1 MLARSLPS
9 KLLAAIL
16 IPTVATFAGF
26 SLLCHVAARRA
37 LEAELGR
44 RLCAVAAAAAA
55 QISSEAVGLLS
66 TGDEGTRTHRNLLR
80 RLTDLQRATKVAR
93 IYVFAPDQRLRVDTG
108 GTPIG
113 ERGYGLASAASEL
126 RRVFQGEQAAS
137 LLFRGKDGALYK
149 SGYAPILDAEQE
161 DGGGGPPRFA
171 VGADAGASFY
181 DDLTALRRTLL
192 LTGTGGVLGMI
203 ALAVLLGRRVSRPLK
218 RLTEVARTIETGVLG
233 QPVPRAALEGRDEV
247 AVLAQGIEAMRKGL
261 KARDERLQMMLS
273 GIAHEVRNPLGG
285 MQLFAGLLRDELSA
299 PRPDA
304 EVSRGYVARVERE
317 IEHIKAVVGDFLEYA
332 RRARPEPGP
341 LPLLPLLG
349 EVRESVQAAAPGVA
363 LAAPEAPADLV
374 ATADG
379 TQLRRALLNLLHN
392 AAQAC
397 GAGGQVALGARA
409 AAMSDRPGVEIWVR
423 DSGPGIAPE
432 VLPRIFT
439 PFFTTRQKGTGLGLS
454 FVREIVADHGGEV
467 RVDTGPAGTTFT
479 LFLPARPG
487 SLSLS
492 TPKPEEETD
501 GERPDHR

>member
-1 MLARSLPS
+1 VLVRSLPS

-66 TGDEGTRTHRNLLR
+66 AGDESTRTHRNLLR
-80 RLTDLQRATKVAR
+80 RLTELQRATQVAR
-93 IYVFAPDQRLRVDTG
+93 IYVFAKDQSLRVDTG

-126 RRVFQGEQAAS
+126 RRVFHGEQAAS
-137 LLFRGKDGALYK
+137 LLFRGRDGALYK
-149 SGYAPILDAEQE
+149 SGYAPILDAEE
-161 DGGGGPPRFA
+161 GGGGGPPRFA

-203 ALAVLLGRRVSRPLK
+203 ALAVLLGRRMSRPLQ
-218 RLTEVARTIETGVLG
+218 RLTGVARTIETGVLG
-233 QPVPRAALEGRDEV
+233 QPVPQAALEGRDEV

-261 KARDERLQMMLS
+261 QARDERLQMMLS

-304 EVSRGYVARVERE
+304 EAARGYVARIERE
-317 IEHIKAVVGDFLEYA
+317 IEHLKAVVGDFLEYA
-332 RRARPEPGP
+332 RRARPEPVP
-341 LPLLPLLG
+341 LPLPPLLA
-349 EVRESVQAAAPGVA
+349 EARESVQAAAPGVA
-363 LAAPEAPADLV
+363 IGAPEVPADLV
-374 ATADG
+374 VTADG

-397 GAGGQVALGARA
+397 GAGGQVALGAR
-409 AAMSDRPGVEIWVR
+409 RVGPGPGVEIWVR
-423 DSGPGIAPE
+423 DSGPGIPPE

-479 LFLPARPG
+479 LALPGQPGPGDSAWPGPRPR
-487 SLSLS
+487 
-492 TPKPEEETD
+492 EEAD